1 MKPWKWDCFIS
12 SSQPYIE
19 EQHDHEADRETECRP
34 VLMAGTVGFGN
45 DFVADDVE
53 HRPGGE
59 GEAPWQQ
66 RLRKTDN
73 ARAEKSTDRLD
84 ETGQSGDA
92 PGAKPG
98 IALAEQRNRHCQT
111 FGRILEADAD
121 RKRQPARQTV
131 SPEPQRRR
139 QALRENCGS

>member
-1 MKPWKWDCFIS
+1 MKPWKWLSFIS

-19 EQHDHEADRETECRP
+19 EQHDHEADCETECRP

-66 RLRKTDN
+66 RLR
-73 ARAEKSTDRLD
+73 
-84 ETGQSGDA
+84 
-92 PGAKPG
+92 
-98 IALAEQRNRHCQT
+98 
-111 FGRILEADAD
+111 DAD
-121 RKRQPARQTV
+121 DPSPKKPA
-131 SPEPQRRR
+131 
-139 QALRENCGS
+139 